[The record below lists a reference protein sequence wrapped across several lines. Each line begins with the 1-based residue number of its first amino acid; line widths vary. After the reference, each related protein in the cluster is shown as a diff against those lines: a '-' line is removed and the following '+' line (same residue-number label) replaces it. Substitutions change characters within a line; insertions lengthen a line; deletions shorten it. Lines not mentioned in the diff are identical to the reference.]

1 MFDTT
6 RGPGILPTNK
16 FIYDLV
22 NRPDALAAAS
32 RAKEAADSDKPPPP
46 PVKVAAVLKQAKCY
60 DCMHPPPDAAGNPV
74 VVEEKDAASAT
85 HECMLEDCRRNFCVK
100 HSNMHTVT
108 AGPSH
113 TPVHHVFCVHDVSFP
128 LALSVF

>member
-22 NRPDALAAAS
+22 NRPEALAAAS

-46 PVKVAAVLKQAKCY
+46 PVKVVAVLKQAKCY

-113 TPVHHVFCVHDVSFP
+113 TPVH
-128 LALSVF
+128 